1 MNISHT
7 NIQGGVNFRT
17 LRDPTIVTGGTKTTD
32 GLYTIR
38 TFTSN
43 GNLVISG
50 GNITGEYL
58 VVAAGGASGSGDATG
73 SGGGGG
79 GGSIY
84 QNPAT
89 LPSGTYPIVIGQGTV
104 GNGQPTTAF
113 SVTAVGGGKGGQGV
127 GVGSSGSPGGSGGG
141 GGAWTAPFASGG
153 SGSQGGP
160 GSVAGGSPGG
170 RVYGGGGGGAS
181 QAGGQGS
188 ELYNFSNGGNGFGS
202 SITGSFAVYA
212 GGGAGHTN
220 NANVTVTNGQG
231 QNNYG
236 GGGQALGTGSSPNN
250 GAAGVVII
258 RYLTEGTA

>member
-1 MNISHT
+1 VNISHT

-58 VVAAGGASGSGDATG
+58 VVAAGGASGSGDAVG

-79 GGSIY
+79 GGVII

-141 GGAWTAPFASGG
+141 GGAWAAPFASGG
-153 SGSQGGP
+153 SGSQNSP
-160 GSVAGGSPGG
+160 GSVAGG
-170 RVYGGGGGGAS
+170 R
-181 QAGGQGS
+181 
-188 ELYNFSNGGNGFGS
+188 
-202 SITGSFAVYA
+202 GSFAVYA